1 MSRNQKRHLPP
12 AAGTT
17 TFEKHSRRLREQ
29 EFSRRLKQ
37 LLLERGWKQSDL
49 ARRAF
54 GETVD
59 EATGHTIVFKRD
71 RISNYINGRQF
82 PDDENLTAIAKA
94 LDMTKEELAP
104 GLTAQAVDRSD
115 PDFCI
120 VGTPG
125 HEYVLV
131 KMEKLLPVPLAY
143 QIFGLLAS
151 YRDVIAP
158 SPRPEMHPAPSK
170 KEEDRLTPVP
180 KEPDRSSTTTNTIEK
195 LYKTTQKR
203 EKLTLPKKKEESR
216 APEPVREP
224 VYASSSI
231 EELGDIFD
239 NLPDTV
245 S

>member
-29 EFSRRLKQ
+29 EFSRRLKE

-54 GETVD
+54 GETFD

-94 LDMTKEELAP
+94 FDMTKEELAP

-131 KMEKLLPVPLAY
+131 KMEKLVPVPLAY

-158 SPRPEMHPAPSK
+158 SPRPEMHPAPSN
-170 KEEDRLTPVP
+170 KEEDRLTRQP
-180 KEPDRSSTTTNTIEK
+180 KEPERLDVAPIIQTPR
-195 LYKTTQKR
+195 KR

-216 APEPVREP
+216 APEPAREP

-239 NLPDTV
+239 DIADTV